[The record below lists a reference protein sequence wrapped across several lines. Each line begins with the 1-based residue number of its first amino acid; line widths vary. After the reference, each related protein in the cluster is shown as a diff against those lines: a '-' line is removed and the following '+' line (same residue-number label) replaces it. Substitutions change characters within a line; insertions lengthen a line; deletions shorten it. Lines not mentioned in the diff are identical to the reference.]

1 MRTIINVLLITL
13 FFLVFLLAGIAYGQT
28 GNIFVDENHNGKR
41 IYNIAT
47 PTLGTDVTNKT
58 YVDSVAGGGTVTS
71 VDSSTGISWLTTT
84 GGPITTSGTLE
95 LNGNF
100 PGDGTLFLDG
110 TGTFVPIPGSGSGV
124 SQLISGGGVAWTGT
138 GFNYIISAASYM
150 INGTQYAS
158 PQTPVTLSAAD
169 PTEDRIDVF
178 YVDDSGAAGVIEGTP
193 GTPPVQ
199 PSVDPGSQL
208 LLTFAYIV
216 ADTTEPVITNENIYL
231 ENTEYTMSTNAG
243 TINLAS
249 TNNPY
254 AGTKDIEGTATVAGN
269 LFTGVKPSGTLD
281 LSQYAQLTF
290 QIRSK
295 ASWPNAKSM
304 SIFWMN
310 GGAVVGSSLALKN
323 GTFGFDSSNTSSYQQ
338 IVIPAANFGTGT
350 NPVDRLRVTVSGGG
364 SSIGW
369 YIDNIILQAG
379 GGGGGGG
386 GTVTNFTSGNLSPLF
401 TTSVTNPT
409 TTPNLAFTLSTAGA
423 NTHFANAT
431 GSTGAPSFTADAALT
446 KSDDTN
452 VTLTLGGSAS
462 TALLHATSLTLGWTG
477 QLGLG
482 RGGTAANL
490 SDPGAN
496 RLWGWDDTDNTIGFW
511 TIGTNLS
518 YDHATHTLSA
528 SGTGIGLPD
537 PVTYDHGGTGFTTVA
552 QGDLIYGGSS
562 SAWAKLSKDTN
573 ATRYLSNTGTTNNPA
588 WAQVNLANGVT
599 GILPSSNGGTGIDSS
614 GVTNGQL
621 LIGKTSDNSWNRAT
635 VTAGAGIQVTNGA
648 GSITIANT
656 GTGGNG
662 YWDSIISV
670 SGSDF
675 TTSSTTLVDVTGLTF
690 AAASGVRYEVECTL
704 YGGGG
709 ASAAGVRTAIAFS
722 GSNAA
727 SNTYF
732 WTGPTSGTA
741 ATLACNAL
749 GTLTA
754 TSHWTAANINTV
766 MKLYAV
772 IDTTSTGNITVQA
785 AKTTSGTA
793 TIYIGS
799 NLKIRRLN

>member
-1 MRTIINVLLITL
+1 MKKRII
-13 FFLVFLLAGIAYGQT
+13 LAILALSQCLHAQT

-41 IYNIAT
+41 IFNIAT

-58 YVDSVAGGGTVTS
+58 YVDSLIGGAGTVTS
-71 VDSSTGISWLTTT
+71 VDSSTDISWLTAT
-84 GGPITTSGTLE
+84 GGPVTTTGTLQ

-178 YVDDSGAAGVIEGTP
+178 YVDDSGTAGVIEGIP

-216 ADTTEPVITNENIYL
+216 AASTEPVITNENIYL

-269 LFTGVKPSGTLD
+269 LFTGLKPSGTLN

-423 NTHFANAT
+423 NTHYANAT

-477 QLGLG
+477 TLAIS
-482 RGGTAANL
+482 RGGFGKAMT
-490 SDPGAN
+490 DPN
-496 RLWGWDDTDNTIGFW
+496 NDRLVAWDDTDGDFQYVTV
-511 TIGTNLS
+511 GTGLT
-518 YDHATHTLSA
+518 YTHATHTLSA
-528 SGTGIGLPD
+528 SATAQTHAVTFTMDGYGSVLTARTGSYIKIP
-537 PVTYDHGGTGFTTVA
+537 YGGT
-552 QGDLIYGGSS
+552 L
-562 SAWAKLSKDTN
+562 
-573 ATRYLSNTGTTNNPA
+573 TGWTMNCS
-588 WAQVNLANGVT
+588 
-599 GILPSSNGGTGIDSS
+599 PS
-614 GVTNGQL
+614 
-621 LIGKTSDNSWNRAT
+621 
-635 VTAGAGIQVTNGA
+635 
-648 GSITIANT
+648 GSITVDILRSADGAGAAVTSIVGGGGTKPAISTNT
-656 GTGGNG
+656 ENDSTSFTG
-662 YWDSIISV
+662 W
-670 SGSDF
+670 
-675 TTSSTTLVDVTGLTF
+675 TSTTL
-690 AAASGVRYEVECTL
+690 
-704 YGGGG
+704 
-709 ASAAGVRTAIAFS
+709 TALD
-722 GSNAA
+722 N
-727 SNTYF
+727 
-732 WTGPTSGTA
+732 
-741 ATLACNAL
+741 LA
-749 GTLTA
+749 
-754 TSHWTAANINTV
+754 V
-766 MKLYAV
+766 
-772 IDTTSTGNITVQA
+772 
-785 AKTTSGTA
+785 TTSGITSA
-793 TIYIGS
+793 TYMS
-799 NLKIRRLN
+799 LTLYYQ